1 MSLYHELSATMIPLL
16 NAHLPL
22 VAYLAIFQVAREQ
35 CRDAR
40 RAFVIAAV
48 IWGFSLTLFVESLS
62 VPLELTRVA
71 LTLCWL
77 ATILIC
83 VAYLLTRPPTLG
95 QAEKTKFPF
104 QHFPPLNGWS
114 RLLLLAT
121 ATLMSLIGIT
131 ALFSPP
137 NTGDVVFYHMPRV
150 VMWMSHRS
158 VRFYPTLNY
167 AQLIYGSW

>member
-1 MSLYHELSATMIPLL
+1 MSLYHELSVKMIPLL
-16 NAHLPL
+16 NALLPL
-22 VAYLAIFQVAREQ
+22 IAYLAIFQIAHQQ

-62 VPLELTRVA
+62 VPRELTRVA

-77 ATILIC
+77 ATILMC
-83 VAYLLTRPPTLG
+83 VAYLLTRPPTPG
-95 QAEKTKFPF
+95 QAEKINLRFLEF
-104 QHFPPLNGWS
+104 LHLSGWS
-114 RLLLLAT
+114 GLLLLAT
-121 ATLMSLIGIT
+121 ATLTSLIGIT
-131 ALFSPP
+131 ALLSPP

-158 VRFYPTLNY
+158 VRF
-167 AQLIYGSW
+167 